1 MDYTAAR
8 CGSGKEE
15 MLSEIRNDAG
25 LTQEELARES
35 GVSLRTIQYL
45 EARGCADAKVR
56 TLARIAR
63 VLGCTVDALMR
74 GCDRR

>member
-1 MDYTAAR
+1 
-8 CGSGKEE
+8 

-45 EARGCADAKVR
+45 EAKGVADAKVR

-63 VLGCTVDALMR
+63 VLRCTVDALMR

>member
-1 MDYTAAR
+1 
-8 CGSGKEE
+8 
-15 MLSEIRNDAG
+15 MLSEIRNGAG

-45 EARGCADAKVR
+45 EADGTADAKVR

-63 VLGCTVDALMR
+63 ALGCTVDDLLR
-74 GCDRR
+74 EGGRT